1 MKKRILPLIAACIL
15 LISLLPVSA
24 GAITPLQPEKR
35 CSMTLHYTQEGVG
48 FSNLDI
54 SIYRI
59 AGAQTDGSFYLIAP
73 YAGYGIKIHGITTQR
88 EWDTV
93 ATTVKAFVV
102 ADKVPPTRT
111 GRTNSQGTVTFTNLE
126 TGLYVVM
133 GVTGENDKGTYEF
146 NTFLVYV
153 PTPNADGTFDY
164 DVEARP
170 KCILH
175 VPNTEYKVVKLW
187 KDVGYTSTR
196 PKQVTVDIYKD
207 GKLEYTE
214 ILSAANN
221 WTFTWRVNPDRDGK
235 WTVVEREVPA
245 GYTVTVGES
254 NGVFTV
260 TNTREVHGKEEPPKT
275 GDVFPL
281 WTYVTVMTLSGILLI
296 LLGIYRKRKK

>member
-1 MKKRILPLIAACIL
+1 MKKRILPLIAIAVL
-15 LISLLPVSA
+15 LISMLPVSA
-24 GAITPLQPEKR
+24 GAITPLDPNKKG
-35 CSMTLHYTQEGVG
+35 SMTLHYNQEGVG
-48 FSNLDI
+48 LPNLNI
-54 SIYRI
+54 SIYRV
-59 AGAQTDGSFYLIAP
+59 ASAQKDGTFHLVAP
-73 YAGYGIKIHGITTQR
+73 YTGYGVNIYGITTQK

-93 ATTVKAFVV
+93 ASTLKAVIV
-102 ADKVPPTRT
+102 ADKVPATKT
-111 GRTNSQGTVTFTNLE
+111 GRTNSQGTVTFFNLQ
-126 TGLYVVM
+126 TGLYLVM
-133 GVTGENDKGTYEF
+133 GVTAEKDSGTYEF

-164 DVEARP
+164 DVEARL

-235 WTVVEREVPA
+235 WTVVERSVPT